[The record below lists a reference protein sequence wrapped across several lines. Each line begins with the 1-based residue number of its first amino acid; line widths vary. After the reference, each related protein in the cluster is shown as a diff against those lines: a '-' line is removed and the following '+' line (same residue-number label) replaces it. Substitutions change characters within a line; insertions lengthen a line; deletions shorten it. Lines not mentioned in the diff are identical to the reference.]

1 MKIIARNL
9 PRDLTE
15 DALRELF
22 SAYGRVQSCDLVMDP
37 ASGMSKGF
45 GFAQMPLVH
54 EAKAAIKGLNGK
66 ELSGVKIRVKKAEDA
81 AD

>member
-9 PRDLTE
+9 PRNLTE
-15 DALRELF
+15 NELRELF
-22 SAYGRVQSCDLVMDP
+22 MAFGRVQSCNLVMDQ

-45 GFAQMPLVH
+45 GFAEMPLAG

-66 ELSGVKIRVKKAEDA
+66 ELSGIRIRVKKAEDA
-81 AD
+81 DK

>member
-37 ASGMSKGF
+37 VSGMSKGF